1 MDEQKL
7 QARIAQLESRVD
19 FLETE
24 FAHLDQMLRDFGFD
38 EGIMTLAETLNEA
51 LDIEQI
57 YNRHEEDSE

>member
-19 FLETE
+19 FLEAE
-24 FAHLDQMLRDFGFD
+24 FDHLDRMLRDFGFD

-57 YNRHEEDSE
+57 YNNRRDELE